1 MHGQPPR
8 SVVADEKAAGDEPG
22 DQRRGQGQ
30 GQGQVQ
36 SQRHPH
42 RGEARAINPDDAP
55 VELPVHRD
63 DDSGE
68 EITMSSTAYPGQEWR
83 PLGFSGWEY

>member
-1 MHGQPPR
+1 
-8 SVVADEKAAGDEPG
+8 V
-22 DQRRGQGQ
+22 QGQ
-30 GQGQVQ
+30 GQ

-42 RGEARAINPDDAP
+42 RGEARAINPEDAP
-55 VELPVHRD
+55 VELPVQWD

-68 EITMSSTAYPGQEWR
+68 EITMSSTAYPGQEWK